1 MKRTQA
7 NKEIYKQAKWLRGK
21 VPLDSN
27 VYIHWKDD
35 NPTVLADKQS
45 GYDLI
50 TTVKLTSILRRQVWL
65 TA

>member
-1 MKRTQA
+1 
-7 NKEIYKQAKWLRGK
+7 LRGK